1 MNTAL
6 PQWVMVDV
14 TAVCL
19 ASSLQGGNSVAA
31 PVAPHL
37 VVHGCGR
44 AISSRHGLDLTGGQV
59 ASGVHRLKGA
69 FGVNANPSNTTRGD
83 VIDH

>member
-6 PQWVMVDV
+6 PQLAMVDV

-44 AISSRHGLDLTGGQV
+44 AISSRHGLDLTGAEV
-59 ASGVHRLKGA
+59 ASGVDRLEGA
-69 FGVNANPSNTTRGD
+69 FGVDANASDTSGGD
-83 VIDH
+83 VVDH